1 MRGPRPGHGDELT
14 DSHLVGD
21 PVAEEADP
29 AAGPRLGD
37 DGNAQ
42 PRQLTEVTVD
52 RPLGDL
58 ETSREIGCRDL
69 PRTRTED
76 DDLRNQASSFQ
87 VQRIVKDTD
96 TRCQWKPMRLVP

>member
-1 MRGPRPGHGDELT
+1 MGADEEGIEFVPGQTRHRR
-14 DSHLVGD
+14 D
-21 PVAEEADP
+21 PVAEEADL

-37 DGNAQ
+37 DENAH

-58 ETSREIGCRDL
+58 ETSREIGCRDR

-76 DDLRNQASSFQ
+76 DDLRNEASSFH
-87 VQRIVKDTD
+87 ISENNEGH
-96 TRCQWKPMRLVP
+96 